1 MIHVSHR
8 EASLQ
13 HISTRVGQAVD
24 RIDISEMPR
33 ILRRRIWLILAIV
46 AAAMIAA
53 TVFLY
58 FFPPRYTSEMAILI
72 GREPGSAPSLQ
83 AALVNQPT
91 DEASII
97 SELTVIQS
105 RKLAERVIDVLRL
118 EDDPEFNKALR
129 PENALGWGVRQVAG
143 FLNLPMPNPEHED
156 LAKQRVVDR
165 FLRHLE
171 VINVPRSRTAVLKFT
186 SARPDTA
193 ASVLNELAEQYL
205 LSGLEDS
212 FDNARKS
219 ATWLASR
226 TEKLR
231 EQVEQA
237 EAAVESYRQQH
248 GLYQT
253 DTQSLIAK
261 QISDL
266 NARLTDAG
274 VEVGAAEAQLAQ
286 AQRALAS
293 RDEAAA
299 IGQVLRSD
307 LIVKFREEEMLLE
320 RKEAEAREQLGP
332 RHPSM
337 IQLRAEQERLQDRIR
352 IEISRVV
359 QGLESEVRVARS
371 REASLRKDL
380 EKLERQM
387 AQMNQASIGLH
398 TLERDAQSKRLL
410 LEKLLVSL
418 NETKAQES
426 VESQAGTARIISAA
440 PIPERP
446 SFPQLIPTLLA
457 ALLGSAALGVIVALA
472 VELYDTGF
480 RSAEQLEVETAMP
493 VLALVPRVKHR
504 NPALTVIDRPR
515 SAFAEAVRSIQ
526 TRLLLLSPEI
536 GNPKVIQMISSEANE
551 GKSVLAASLA
561 RQWAAL
567 GRKVLLLDADFRRSQ
582 VARMMQLQASPG
594 LSDVLLGEANLD
606 AAIQHDPSS
615 SADVIVAGEQPIE
628 RLDLGNRKLKGLIEQ
643 VREQY
648 DFIVIDSP
656 PSLAPADAEV
666 IAGVA
671 DSTVMVV
678 RWGQTRRGVVR
689 YSLDKIG
696 KFGGSVHACVLSMVD
711 LKKHAS
717 YSYGDSSAYYQLPTD
732 VRT

>member
-1 MIHVSHR
+1 MIHISHR
-8 EASLQ
+8 EASRR
-13 HISTRVGQAVD
+13 HISTPVKHVVD
-24 RIDISEMPR
+24 SIDISEAPR
-33 ILRRRIWLILAIV
+33 ILRRRMGLILSIV
-46 AAAMIAA
+46 AASMIAA
-53 TVFLY
+53 IVFLY

-72 GREPGSAPSLQ
+72 GREGASAPNLQ
-83 AALVNQPT
+83 AALINQQA
-91 DEASII
+91 DEAAII
-97 SELTVIQS
+97 SELTIIQS
-105 RKLAERVIDVLRL
+105 RMLAGRVIDALRL
-118 EDDPEFNKALR
+118 DNDPEFNKALR
-129 PENALGWGVRQVAG
+129 PENAFGWGVRQVAG
-143 FLNLPMPNPEHED
+143 LLNLPMPNPGHED
-156 LAKQRVVDR
+156 LTEQRIIDQ

-186 SARPDTA
+186 SKRPDTA
-193 ASVLNELAEQYL
+193 ATVLNELGEQYL

-212 FDNARKS
+212 FENARKS
-219 ATWLASR
+219 ATWLATR

-248 GLYQT
+248 GLYQA

-261 QISDL
+261 QISDV
-266 NARLTDAG
+266 NTRLTDAS

-286 AQRALAS
+286 ARGALAS

-307 LIVKFREEEMLLE
+307 LIVRFREEEMLLE

-359 QGLESEVRVARS
+359 QGLESEVRVAHS
-371 REASLRKDL
+371 REAALRKDL
-380 EKLERQM
+380 QNLEQQM
-387 AQMNQASIGLH
+387 AQMNEASIALH

-410 LEKLLVSL
+410 LEKLLANL
-418 NETKAQES
+418 NETKAQET
-426 VESQAGTARIISAA
+426 VESQVGTARIISAA
-440 PIPERP
+440 PIPEHP
-446 SFPQLIPTLLA
+446 SFPQPIPTLLA
-457 ALLGSAALGVIVALA
+457 ALLSSVAFGVIVALA
-472 VELYDTGF
+472 AELYDTGF
-480 RSAEQLEVETAMP
+480 RSAEQLEAETAIP

-536 GNPKVIQMISSEANE
+536 GNPKVIQLISSEGDE

-567 GRKVLLLDADFRRSQ
+567 GRKVLLLDADFRRSR
-582 VARMMQLQASPG
+582 VAQTMQLRTSPG
-594 LSDVLLGEANLD
+594 LGDVLVNEASLD
-606 AAIQHDPSS
+606 AAIQPDPFSP
-615 SADVIVAGEQPIE
+615 AHVIVAGEQPIE
-628 RLDLGNRKLKGLIEQ
+628 LIDLGNRKLKGLIEQ

-678 RWGQTRRGVVR
+678 RWGQTRRRVVR
-689 YSLDKIG
+689 YSLDKIA
-696 KFGGSVHACVLSMVD
+696 KFGGSIHACVLSMVD
-711 LKKHAS
+711 LRKHAT
-717 YSYGDSSAYYQLPTD
+717 YSYGDSSAYYQIQTE
-732 VRT
+732 VRS

>member
-1 MIHVSHR
+1 MIHISHR
-8 EASLQ
+8 EASRRN
-13 HISTRVGQAVD
+13 ISTPVKHVVD
-24 RIDISEMPR
+24 SIDISDAPR
-33 ILRRRIWLILAIV
+33 ILRRRMGLILSIV
-46 AAAMIAA
+46 AASMIAA
-53 TVFLY
+53 IAFLY

-72 GREPGSAPSLQ
+72 GREGASAPNLQ
-83 AALVNQPT
+83 AALVNQQA
-91 DEASII
+91 DEAAII
-97 SELTVIQS
+97 SELTIIQS
-105 RKLAERVIDVLRL
+105 RMLAGRVIDALRL
-118 EDDPEFNKALR
+118 DNDPEFNKALR
-129 PENALGWGVRQVAG
+129 PENAFGWGVRQVAG
-143 FLNLPMPNPEHED
+143 LLNLPMPNPGHED
-156 LAKQRVVDR
+156 LTEQRIIDQ

-186 SARPDTA
+186 STRPDTA
-193 ASVLNELAEQYL
+193 ATVLNELGEQYL

-212 FDNARKS
+212 FENARKS
-219 ATWLASR
+219 ATWLATR

-248 GLYQT
+248 GLYQA

-261 QISDL
+261 QISDV
-266 NARLTDAG
+266 NTRLTDAS

-286 AQRALAS
+286 ARGALAS

-307 LIVKFREEEMLLE
+307 LIAKFREEEMLLE

-359 QGLESEVRVARS
+359 QGLESEVRVAHS
-371 REASLRKDL
+371 REAALRKDL
-380 EKLERQM
+380 QNLEQQM
-387 AQMNQASIGLH
+387 AQMNEASIALH

-410 LEKLLVSL
+410 LEKLLASL
-418 NETKAQES
+418 NETKAQET
-426 VESQAGTARIISAA
+426 VESQVGTARIISAA
-440 PIPERP
+440 PIPEHP
-446 SFPQLIPTLLA
+446 SFPQPIPTLLA
-457 ALLGSAALGVIVALA
+457 ALLSSVAFGVIVALGA
-472 VELYDTGF
+472 ELYDTGF
-480 RSAEQLEVETAMP
+480 RSAEQLEAETAIP

-504 NPALTVIDRPR
+504 NPALAVIDRPR

-536 GNPKVIQMISSEANE
+536 GNPKVIQLISSEGGE

-567 GRKVLLLDADFRRSQ
+567 GRKVLLLDADFRRSR
-582 VARMMQLQASPG
+582 VAQTMQLRTSPG
-594 LSDVLLGEANLD
+594 LGDVLVNEASLD
-606 AAIQHDPSS
+606 AAIQPDPFSP
-615 SADVIVAGEQPIE
+615 AHVIVAGEQPIE
-628 RLDLGNRKLKGLIEQ
+628 LIDLGNRKLKGLIEQ

-678 RWGQTRRGVVR
+678 CWGQTRRRVVR
-689 YSLDKIG
+689 YSLDKIA

-711 LKKHAS
+711 LKKHAT
-717 YSYGDSSAYYQLPTD
+717 YSYGDSSAYYQIQTE
-732 VRT
+732 VRS